1 VGAAE
6 NKQAVKRWLAAMQ
19 AGDPAL
25 PELLT
30 DDATWWVPPSSPLGG
45 TYRGKAEVLKLM
57 GQGIGLYDASVP
69 MRIEIQRMVAED
81 DAVCVQLVLR
91 GRTARGEDYE
101 NHYHFAF
108 ELRGG
113 KICAVKEYV
122 DTLYAQR
129 KLFGEAQLR

>member
-1 VGAAE
+1 MGAAD
-6 NKQAVKRWLAAMQ
+6 NKQAVKRWLDAMQ
-19 AGDPAL
+19 AGDPKL

-45 TYRGKAEVLKLM
+45 THRGKAEVLKLM
-57 GQGIGLYDASVP
+57 SQGIGLYDASVP

-113 KICAVKEYV
+113 KISAVKEYV
-122 DTLYAQR
+122 DTLYAQK
-129 KLFGEAQLR
+129 KLFDPI

>member
-1 VGAAE
+1 MGAAE
-6 NKQAVKRWLAAMQ
+6 NKESVRRWLAAMQ
-19 AGDPAL
+19 AGDPKL

-57 GQGIGLYDASVP
+57 SQGIGLYDASVP

-108 ELRGG
+108 ELRDGR
-113 KICAVKEYV
+113 ISAVKEYV
-122 DTLYAQR
+122 DTLYAQQ
-129 KLFGEAQLR
+129 KLFAAS